1 MLNIP
6 LHALAY
12 VLTPKYDHVS
22 WLSLPAPSG
31 GSKKKPHQD
40 PEVQNGYM
48 TTFVKYLGFSRQKK
62 KNLNQLANR

>member
-12 VLTPKYDHVS
+12 VITPKYYHVS
-22 WLSLPAPSG
+22 WLSSATPSG

-40 PEVQNGYM
+40 QKVQASYM
-48 TTFVKYLGFSRQKK
+48 KALEKLIPDEQSDNVIS
-62 KNLNQLANR
+62 N